1 MRATIVSLGLSLSL
15 TLTLAAA
22 GGAAD
27 APASDSKTL
36 TLDLWPGPAPGEKGS
51 IGEEKAT
58 RKPGTE
64 IVTSLTNVS
73 KPTLTVSRPS
83 GDANTGVAIVVF
95 PGGGYTH
102 LAWDHEGAQ
111 VARWLNSIGVTAA
124 VLKYRVPRREGTP
137 KGEPPIQALMDAQ
150 RAVGLVRSKAAD
162 WGLDPK
168 RIGVLGFSAGGHLAA
183 WSSTNYDKR
192 AYDAVDA
199 ADETSCRPDFAVMVY
214 PGGVT
219 KRGSSELA
227 PEIRVTSQ
235 TPPSFFAHA
244 GDDRVSPEN
253 SVQMYLALKRAGVP
267 AELHI
272 YASGG
277 HGFGMRPTGKPTATW
292 PKRCEEWL
300 RDQGILKPN
309 AAH

>member
-1 MRATIVSLGLSLSL
+1 MRTTIVSLGLIL
-15 TLTLAAA
+15 TLALAAA

-27 APASDSKTL
+27 APASATL
-36 TLDLWPGPAPGEKGS
+36 TLDVWPGPAPGENGS
-51 IGEEKAT
+51 IGAEKAT
-58 RKPGTE
+58 TKPGTR
-64 IVTSLTNVS
+64 IVTSLTNVT
-73 KPTLTVSRPS
+73 KPTLTVSRPDRDQNN
-83 GDANTGVAIVVF
+83 GAAVVVF
-95 PGGGYTH
+95 PGGGYTN
-102 LAWDHEGAQ
+102 LAWDHEGEQ

-124 VLKYRVPRREGTP
+124 VLKYRVPRRPGTP
-137 KGEPPIQALMDAQ
+137 KGEPPVQALMDAQ
-150 RAVGLVRSKAAD
+150 RAISLVRSKAAD
-162 WGLDPK
+162 WGIDAK

-183 WSSTNYDKR
+183 WSATNSDKR

-199 ADETSCRPDFAVMVY
+199 ADQASCRPDFAVMIY

-219 KRGSSELA
+219 KHGSSELA

-235 TPPSFFAHA
+235 SPPSFFAHA

-277 HGFGMRPTGKPTATW
+277 HGFGMRPSDKPAATW
-292 PKRCEEWL
+292 HRRCEDWL
-300 RDQGILKPN
+300 LDQGILKPN
-309 AAH
+309 ASR